1 MRTLV
6 VHLEEEVLT
15 AALVHFRGG
24 RFLEGSEVGGRDV
37 PFSGKS
43 TVVLLDTPGFHF
55 FRDRIFT
62 GPKDVMALQIQ
73 EKVERTGIFPL
84 PPSVFFQ
91 LGRVEGNMVEV
102 SVAAVNTGTMEARL
116 EKLWQRRAR
125 LKGVYPPPLAVGFL
139 AARSDPEKTLTLWI
153 QKRGFY
159 LIGTAGGDVRSMRF
173 VAFDDFIGPS
183 EALVREETQFAQE
196 QSQRLDG
203 ERFQIVRSC
212 GPLRHLLPEGDAP
225 WSEALIPKPLQP
237 QAFEHPEWFGALCV
251 PSAFNMLPE
260 PIQVWN
266 RHMPWALRAAV
277 ALLVLS
283 LGQLGFWGYRH
294 HQTML
299 LEKETQARMR
309 AVAARAQALEKAVP
323 WDRVALA
330 EEYRRTWEAF
340 QREPRLDDWMAW
352 LSRTVPENFR
362 VVRFEVSKA
371 GERAPEAGAT
381 TVVRPPRR
389 RSGEAE
395 SKESLRSAKLFLE
408 LKGTLGFW
416 EVHRTFGTFLAA
428 LQERR
433 DVRNSR
439 FHYDEKTGEA
449 VFSFEI
455 GPL

>member
-15 AALVHFRGG
+15 AALVRFRRG
-24 RFLEGSEVGGRDV
+24 RFLEGSEVSGTDAS
-37 PFSGKS
+37 FSGKS

-55 FRDRIFT
+55 FRDRIFR
-62 GPKDVMALQIQ
+62 GPKEVMALQIQ
-73 EKVERTGIFPL
+73 EKVERTGIFFL

-91 LGRVEGNMVEV
+91 LGRAEGNMVEV

-125 LKGVYPPPLAVGFL
+125 LQGVYPSPLSVAFL
-139 AARSDPEKTLTLWI
+139 AARSNPEKTLTVWI
-153 QKRGFY
+153 QKHGFS
-159 LIGTAGGDVRSMRF
+159 LMGTAGGDVRSMRF

-183 EALVREETQFAQE
+183 EAVVREETQFAQE

-212 GPLRHLLPEGDAP
+212 GPLRHLLPEGDVP

-251 PSAFNMLPE
+251 PSAFNMLAE

-266 RHMPWALRAAV
+266 RHMSWAMGVAA
-277 ALLVLS
+277 ALMVLS
-283 LGQLGFWGYRH
+283 IGQLGFWGYRH

-299 LEKETQARMR
+299 LEKETQARVR
-309 AVAARAQALEKAVP
+309 AVADQAQALEKAVP
-323 WDRVALA
+323 WDRVAIV

-340 QREPRLDDWMAW
+340 QKEPRLDDWMLW

-362 VVRFEVSKA
+362 VMRFEVSKA
-371 GERAPEAGAT
+371 ADRVPEAGAT
-381 TVVRPPRR
+381 TVVRPPRQR
-389 RSGEAE
+389 GSEAGG
-395 SKESLRSAKLFLE
+395 KESLGSPKLFLE
-408 LKGTLGFW
+408 LRGSVGFR
-416 EVHRTFGTFLAA
+416 EAHRAFGAFLAA

-433 DVRNSR
+433 DVRSSR
-439 FHYDEKTGEA
+439 FQYDEKAGEA

-455 GPL
+455 GLL